1 LVKPWTC
8 ARGRKLITGAYRR
21 INIMKKP
28 KRRRKSERRRF
39 YDLDN
44 RTVKEGIERRKVKRR
59 NEETN

>member
-1 LVKPWTC
+1 
-8 ARGRKLITGAYRR
+8 
-21 INIMKKP
+21 MKKP